1 MSRPGRVDTLV
12 TLVAVLVTGLALV
25 RITASGGPW
34 PSAACVVAGCAAV
47 LLRHRHP
54 PAVWAATTAGVV
66 LVGQADP
73 AWVSLGALSQLAL
86 LHLVSTAR
94 LRAWAVA
101 AVVTVLVFCLPPLLD
116 GAGIAVEADVAAMI
130 AWTAGAV
137 GVGHAVRSRRDY
149 VLAVE
154 DRARRAEQMREAVA
168 RRRVVEERLRIA
180 RELHDVVGHHVAVI
194 TVHAGLARR
203 TLRTDLARSEDALVE
218 TENAARA
225 VLREMAGILRL
236 LRADDVD
243 ADTPA
248 PGLERVGDL
257 VEAVRRGGVEVEARL
272 DGGHVPDLVSVTGYR
287 VAQEALTNAARHG
300 TGRVELAVRRG
311 PGTVV
316 VEVVNP
322 VADAA
327 PSRTGGHGLVGM
339 RERVDAVGGCL
350 EARRDG
356 AAFRVRATLPLES
369 GCADPDGEDVR

>member
-1 MSRPGRVDTLV
+1 MSRFSRVDTVV

-25 RITASGGPW
+25 RIIAAGGPW
-34 PSAACVVAGCAAV
+34 PSAAFVVAGFAAV

-54 PAVWAATTAGVV
+54 PTVWAATTAGAA
-66 LVGQADP
+66 LVGHADP

-94 LRAWAVA
+94 RRRWVVA
-101 AVVTVLVFCLPPLLD
+101 AVVTALVFCLPSLLG
-116 GAGIAVEADVAAMI
+116 GAGAAVEADVAAMV

-154 DRARRAEQMREAVA
+154 DRALRAEQLREEVA

-218 TENAARA
+218 TESAARA

-243 ADTPA
+243 TATPV
-248 PGLERVGDL
+248 PGLERVEDL
-257 VEAVRRGGVEVEARL
+257 VEAVRRGGVEVVARL
-272 DGGHVPDLVSVTGYR
+272 DDGQVPDLVSVTGYR
-287 VAQEALTNAARHG
+287 VVQEALTNAARHG
-300 TGRVELAVRRG
+300 TGRVELSVRRLSD
-311 PGTVV
+311 TVV
-316 VEVVNP
+316 VEAVNP
-322 VADAA
+322 VSDAT
-327 PSRTGGHGLVGM
+327 PSRTGGYGLVGM
-339 RERVDAVGGCL
+339 RERVDAIGGQL
-350 EARRDG
+350 EAGRDG
-356 AAFRVRATLPLES
+356 AAFRVRATLPVGRGSS
-369 GCADPDGEDVR
+369 GRSGDER

>member
-1 MSRPGRVDTLV
+1 MSRSGRVDTLV

-54 PAVWAATTAGVV
+54 PAAWAATTAGVV

-94 LRAWAVA
+94 RRGWAVT
-101 AVVTVLVFCLPPLLD
+101 AVVTALVFCLPPLLN
-116 GAGIAVEADVAAMI
+116 GPGIAVEADVAAMI

-203 TLRTDLARSEDALVE
+203 TLRTDPARSEDALVE

-248 PGLERVGDL
+248 PGLERVGNL
-257 VEAVRRGGVEVEARL
+257 VDAVRRGGVEVDARL
-272 DGGHVPDLVSVTGYR
+272 DGGQVPDLVSVTGYR

-300 TGRVELAVRRG
+300 TGRVELAVRRA

-350 EARRDG
+350 EAGRDG
-356 AAFRVRATLPLES
+356 AVFRVRATLPLES
-369 GCADPDGEDVR
+369 GCPDPDGEDVR